1 MKTLQEL
8 TAEQKLRLICGKDAW
23 HTEDFG
29 GELPQIFV
37 SDGPVGLRTM
47 REDRG
52 EWTTI
57 PAVAFPSVQLLANT
71 WNTALARGTGE
82 ALADECYD
90 RGVDIL
96 LAPGVN
102 IKRDAHNGRNFEYFS
117 EDPLLAGEMA
127 KGYIEGVQGR
137 GIGVCLKHF
146 CCNNLEY
153 DRLHQ
158 TSDVD
163 ERTLRELYYRPFEIA
178 CQAKPVSVMCSYNR
192 VNGVY
197 ASEYKKGF
205 DVLRG
210 EFGFDGAIISDWFA
224 VRSRAASAMAGLDL
238 EMPFSPENYEQL
250 QADYTAG
257 KLSDEAL
264 DACAGRVLELIARCK
279 RMQEGKGAKTS
290 ISERAAA
297 AKSVAAEGM
306 VLLKNEGVLPL
317 SAGEAL
323 SVCGMYACPGK
334 ENLGMLA
341 GGGSSCVVWSEQE
354 FDLPARL
361 RERGHAVSFE
371 GAVGI
376 DRPEFLRHEGR
387 KALLQAAENGVNI
400 VCVGTGNLVEYE
412 DGDRRSL
419 RLPAAQERLIRET
432 AAVAA
437 HTVVVVFAGAAVDM
451 SDWEGFADAILYAGF
466 PGMGG
471 DAVIADILTGA
482 VCPSGKLSESFAFS
496 CVDEEEENIRIGV
509 TRYAEGLGVGYR
521 GLGGRSNWVDFVE
534 FPFGFG
540 LSYASFAYEGLTLAA
555 DEEGVEVRFAVRN
568 LSEICAKEAV
578 QVYVKE
584 CAPLVWR
591 PEKELQAF
599 AKEEIPAGG
608 SRAFCIRLNSRAF
621 SHWSAALDRWQADDG
636 VFEIQ
641 VGASS
646 ADIRLRAKVRLEK
659 GKFIVL

>member
-1 MKTLQEL
+1 
-8 TAEQKLRLICGKDAW
+8 
-23 HTEDFG
+23 
-29 GELPQIFV
+29 
-37 SDGPVGLRTM
+37 
-47 REDRG
+47 
-52 EWTTI
+52 
-57 PAVAFPSVQLLANT
+57 
-71 WNTALARGTGE
+71 
-82 ALADECYD
+82 
-90 RGVDIL
+90 
-96 LAPGVN
+96 
-102 IKRDAHNGRNFEYFS
+102 
-117 EDPLLAGEMA
+117 MA

-210 EFGFDGAIISDWFA
+210 EFGFDGTIISDWFA

-354 FDLPARL
+354 FDLPAPPAR
-361 RERGHAVSFE
+361 A
-371 GAVGI
+371 
-376 DRPEFLRHEGR
+376 RPRRFL
-387 KALLQAAENGVNI
+387 
-400 VCVGTGNLVEYE
+400 
-412 DGDRRSL
+412 
-419 RLPAAQERLIRET
+419 
-432 AAVAA
+432 
-437 HTVVVVFAGAAVDM
+437 
-451 SDWEGFADAILYAGF
+451 
-466 PGMGG
+466 
-471 DAVIADILTGA
+471 
-482 VCPSGKLSESFAFS
+482 
-496 CVDEEEENIRIGV
+496 
-509 TRYAEGLGVGYR
+509 
-521 GLGGRSNWVDFVE
+521 
-534 FPFGFG
+534 
-540 LSYASFAYEGLTLAA
+540 
-555 DEEGVEVRFAVRN
+555 
-568 LSEICAKEAV
+568 
-578 QVYVKE
+578 
-584 CAPLVWR
+584 
-591 PEKELQAF
+591 
-599 AKEEIPAGG
+599 
-608 SRAFCIRLNSRAF
+608 
-621 SHWSAALDRWQADDG
+621 
-636 VFEIQ
+636 
-641 VGASS
+641 
-646 ADIRLRAKVRLEK
+646 
-659 GKFIVL
+659 